1 MMIEQATVVEYQ
13 NGVAIVQC
21 YAKSSCGGCAAQS
34 ACGSKA
40 LSALAGEK
48 IDPRFRIEVDEPLK
62 VGDKVELGL
71 AENILLKSV
80 FLIYGIP
87 LLVLVMTAVGFSQF
101 FANELIVLF
110 IMLLSTGITF
120 WAVRKLIHK
129 HSKQAN
135 FSPIFL
141 GKVLGDYNGKNMAK

>member
-1 MMIEQATVVEYQ
+1 MMIEEASVVEYR
-13 NGVAIVQC
+13 NGIAIVQC
-21 YAKSSCGGCAAQS
+21 NAKSACGACLART

-48 IDPRFRIEVDEPLK
+48 MAPRFSIRVDEPLK
-62 VGDKVELGL
+62 VGDKIQLGL
-71 AENILLKSV
+71 AENTLLKSV

-87 LLVLVMTAVGFSQF
+87 LLALIITAVGFSQF

-110 IMLLSTGITF
+110 AMLIFTAISF
-120 WAVRKLIHK
+120 WGVKKLMDKRSQQIH
-129 HSKQAN
+129 

-141 GKVLGDYNGKNMAK
+141 GKV

>member
-1 MMIEQATVVEYQ
+1 MIVEEATVVEYR

-21 YAKSSCGGCAAQS
+21 YAKSGCGGCSAKV
-34 ACGSKA
+34 ACGTKA

-48 IDPRFRIEVDEPLK
+48 IAPRFSIAVDEPLN
-62 VGDKVELGL
+62 VGDKIQLGL
-71 AENILLKSV
+71 AENTLLKSV

-87 LLVLVMTAVGFSQF
+87 LFILIITAVGFSQF

-110 IMLLSTGITF
+110 VILLFTGISF
-120 WAVRKLIHK
+120 WAVKKLIDK
-129 HSKQAN
+129 RSQQAN

-141 GKVLGDYNGKNMAK
+141 GKV

>member
-1 MMIEQATVVEYQ
+1 MMIERATVLEYQ

-34 ACGSKA
+34 ACGTKA

-48 IDPRFRIEVDEPLK
+48 IAPRFSIAVDEPLK
-62 VGDKVELGL
+62 VGDSIQLGL
-71 AENILLKSV
+71 SENTLLKSV

-110 IMLLSTGITF
+110 IMLLSTGISF
-120 WAVRKLIHK
+120 WAVRKLINK
-129 HSKQAN
+129 HSKRAN

-141 GKVLGDYNGKNMAK
+141 GKVLGDHNGKNMAK